1 MNKLIV
7 VSGGTEGIGLAIVE
21 KFMEYGF
28 DAAITARNLSKLENK
43 KLSLEATFL
52 GQKVYIFQAD
62 LSIKEDCEAF
72 INNVSSLKKEIT
84 VLVNNAGI
92 YIPGQV
98 HTEAEGQ
105 LETMLNTN
113 LYSAYHLTRG
123 FIGQMISNKKGHIFN
138 ICSIASIIPYPNGG
152 SYSISKYA
160 MYGMTKVLREEL
172 KPLGIKV
179 TAVLPGAT
187 LTSSWGDFANSL
199 PPDRLMDPA
208 DVAEMVYS
216 TYSLSARSVVEDIV
230 IRPQLG
236 DL

>member
-7 VSGGTEGIGLAIVE
+7 VSGGTEGIGRAIVE
-21 KFMEYGF
+21 KFMNNGF
-28 DAAITARNLSKLENK
+28 NAVICARNQEKLQNNK
-43 KLSLEATFL
+43 ALLEAKFPNQIVNIYQGDLSQKEIVTSFVSFINKL
-52 GQKVYIFQAD
+52 NQKV
-62 LSIKEDCEAF
+62 E
-72 INNVSSLKKEIT
+72 
-84 VLVNNAGI
+84 VLVNNTGM
-92 YIPGQV
+92 YIPGEI
-98 HTEAEGQ
+98 HSEAEGQ
-105 LETMLNTN
+105 LEAMIHTN

-123 FIGQMISNKKGHIFN
+123 VIGQMISHKKGHVFN

-160 MYGMTKVLREEL
+160 MYGMTKVLREEM
-172 KPLGIKV
+172 KPFGVRV

-187 LTSSWGDFANSL
+187 LTASWDGFADSL
-199 PPDRLMDPA
+199 PDDRLMEPN

-216 TYSLSARSVVEDIV
+216 TYSLSPRSVVEDIV